1 MKTTPRQIVMILIGS
16 AMLALFGASC
26 STVRGVGQDV
36 GKAGEHIEDASR

>member
-1 MKTTPRQIVMILIGS
+1 MKTKQQRITILLLAS
-16 AMLALFGASC
+16 ALVALFGASC